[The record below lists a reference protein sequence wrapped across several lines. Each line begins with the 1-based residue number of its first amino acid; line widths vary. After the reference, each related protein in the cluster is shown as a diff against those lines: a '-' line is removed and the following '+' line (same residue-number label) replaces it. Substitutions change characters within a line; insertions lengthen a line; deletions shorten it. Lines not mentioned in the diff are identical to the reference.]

1 MEQSINNSYPIK
13 VWIYTLLLAPLIFA
27 VVLWVYSGS
36 DPNDFFAAW
45 PLAFLMIGV
54 SSLLSLPALWLYWLL
69 FKELRNSNKPVW
81 IKKILL
87 SIAGI
92 SLIWTTLYL
101 LFLDS
106 FSDGDADLYVI
117 AGIYSFILLTA
128 SFLVKMMNNN
138 YPGATHQPIN

>member
-1 MEQSINNSYPIK
+1 MEESANNKYPIK

-36 DPNDFFAAW
+36 DLNNFFAAW

-69 FKELRNSNKPVW
+69 FKELRNNYKPVW

-92 SLIWTTLYL
+92 SLIWITLYL
-101 LFLDS
+101 LYRDS
-106 FSDGDADLYVI
+106 FSDGDKELYTRD
-117 AGIYSFILLTA
+117 SQ
-128 SFLVKMMNNN
+128 KN
-138 YPGATHQPIN
+138 